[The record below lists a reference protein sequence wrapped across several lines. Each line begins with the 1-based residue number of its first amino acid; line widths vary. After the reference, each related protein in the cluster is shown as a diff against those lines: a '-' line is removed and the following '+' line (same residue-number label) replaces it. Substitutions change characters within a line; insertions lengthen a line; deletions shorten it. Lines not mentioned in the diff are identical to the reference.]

1 MISKEEI
8 TKVKQLLE
16 NIEAEPN
23 AFDFLEP
30 VDYVRKN
37 NKKLT

>member
-1 MISKEEI
+1 MLSKEDY
-8 TKVKQLLE
+8 TKSKQLLE

-30 VDYVRKN
+30 VDYIRIE
-37 NKKLT
+37 